1 MKRTGRAV
9 AALAVVPVL
18 ALSACGRAGEDTSG
32 GDSTSTGDGGGT
44 AAGTTQVTLWTHSAG
59 NPAELEVYNQI
70 MADFNASQDD
80 YEVVSESFPQGAY
93 NDAIVAAAV
102 SGDLPCLLDMD
113 GPIVPNWAWAG
124 YIQPLGIDP
133 AVTDE
138 LLPTA
143 VGVWEDEVY
152 SAGYWDAAL
161 AIFARQ
167 SVLEANS
174 IRIPTVDEPWT
185 QDEFDSALRTLQ
197 DAGYGTP
204 LDIGAEDSGEW
215 WPYAYSPFL
224 QSFGGDLIDRS
235 TFLTAEGAL
244 NGPEA
249 VAWGEWFQGL
259 FADGLASNTGTI
271 GNEEFNRDEVALSYT
286 GVWNALDSIEAVGD
300 DLLILPPPD
309 LGQGPKIGGGSWQW
323 GISSSCSGPAL
334 DGARAYLEFSFAP
347 EYIAAFADKQI
358 VIPATEAGTELSEYF
373 GEDGVLRP
381 FTELTQ
387 FAVLRPET
395 PAYAVI
401 STTFGTA
408 AMDIMNGADVQQ
420 ILDQAVKDIDADIQN
435 NDGYGF

>member
-1 MKRTGRAV
+1 MKHTGRSL
-9 AALAVVPVL
+9 AAMGIISALT
-18 ALSACGRAGEDTSG
+18 LSACGRAGEDT
-32 GDSTSTGDGGGT
+32 TNGDGGEGSD
-44 AAGTTQVTLWTHSAG
+44 GPTQVTLWTHSAG

-70 MADFNASQDD
+70 MEDFNASQED

-93 NDAIVAAAV
+93 NDAIVAAAA

-124 YIQPLGIDP
+124 YIQPLEISTEI
-133 AVTDE
+133 TDA

-143 VGVWEDEVY
+143 IGEWDGEIY

-161 AIFARQ
+161 AMFARQ
-167 SVLEANS
+167 SVLDENG
-174 IRIPTVDEPWT
+174 IRVPTVDEPWT
-185 QDEFDSALRTLQ
+185 KDEFDSALVTLQ
-197 DAGYGTP
+197 EAGYETP
-204 LDIGAEDSGEW
+204 LDIGAEDTGEW
-215 WPYAYSPFL
+215 WPYAYSPLL
-224 QSFGGDLIDRS
+224 QSFGGDLIDRDGGY
-235 TFLTAEGAL
+235 TTADGAL

-259 FADGLASNTGTI
+259 FADGLASNAGTI

-286 GVWNALDSIEAVGD
+286 GVWNALDSLEAVGD

-323 GISSSCSGPAL
+323 GISTACTGAAL
-334 DGARAYLEFSFAP
+334 DGARAYLEFSFDP
-347 EYIAAFADKQI
+347 EYVAAFADKQI
-358 VIPATEAGTELSEYF
+358 VIPATEEGTELSEYF
-373 GEDGVLRP
+373 GPEGVLRP

-401 STTFGTA
+401 STTFETA
-408 AMDIMNGADVQQ
+408 AKDIMNGADVQST
-420 ILDQAVKDIDADIQN
+420 LDQAVDDIDADIAN

>member
-1 MKRTGRAV
+1 MKHTGRTL
-9 AALAVVPVL
+9 AALAAISAL
-18 ALSACGRAGEDTSG
+18 AVTGCARAGEDTGSG
-32 GDSTSTGDGGGT
+32 DDSDGP
-44 AAGTTQVTLWTHSAG
+44 AEITLWTHSAG
-59 NPAELEVYNQI
+59 NEAELEVYNQI
-70 MADFNASQDD
+70 IADFNASQDA

-93 NDAIVAAAV
+93 NDAIVAAAA

-124 YIQPLGIDP
+124 YIQPLGISTEI
-133 AVTDE
+133 TDS

-143 VGVWEDEVY
+143 VGIWDDEIY

-161 AIFARQ
+161 AIFARE
-167 SVLEANS
+167 SVLSANG
-174 IRIPTVDEPWT
+174 IRIPTIDEPWT
-185 QDEFDSALRTLQ
+185 KDEFDAALRTLKT
-197 DAGYGTP
+197 AGYETP

-215 WPYAYSPFL
+215 WPYAYSPML
-224 QSFGGDLIDRS
+224 QSFGGDLIDRES
-235 TFLTAEGAL
+235 YLSADGAL

-259 FADGLASNTGTI
+259 FADGLAGSNGTI
-271 GNEEFNRDEVALSYT
+271 GNEEFNRDEVGLSYT
-286 GVWNALDSIEAVGD
+286 GVWNALDSLDAVGD

-309 LGQGPKIGGGSWQW
+309 LGAGPKIGGGSWQW
-323 GISSSCSGPAL
+323 GIASSCSGAAL

-347 EYIAAFADKQI
+347 EYVSAFADKQI
-358 VIPATEAGTELSEYF
+358 VIPATETGTEGSEYF
-373 GEDGVLRP
+373 GEEGVLRP

-401 STTFGTA
+401 STTFQTA
-408 AMDIMNGADVQQ
+408 AMDIMNGADVKET
-420 ILDQAVKDIDADIQN
+420 LDQAVADIDADIEN

>member
-1 MKRTGRAV
+1 MKRTGRAL
-9 AALAVVPVL
+9 AAMALVSAL
-18 ALSACGRAGEDTSG
+18 ALSACGRAGEG
-32 GDSTSTGDGGGT
+32 GTNGGTDGDGP
-44 AAGTTQVTLWTHSAG
+44 TQVTLWTHSAG

-70 MADFNASQDD
+70 MADFNESQDD

-93 NDAIVAAAV
+93 NDAIVAAAT

-124 YIQPLGIDP
+124 YIQPLGISSEI
-133 AVTDE
+133 TDS

-143 VGVWEDEVY
+143 VGVWDDEVY

-161 AIFARQ
+161 AIFARK
-167 SVLEANS
+167 SVLEANN
-174 IRIPTVDEPWT
+174 IRVATIDQPWT
-185 QDEFDSALRTLQ
+185 QEEFDTALTTLKA
-197 DAGYGTP
+197 AGYDTP
-204 LDIGAEDSGEW
+204 LDIGAEDAGEW
-215 WPYAYSPFL
+215 WPYAYSPML

-235 TFLTAEGAL
+235 TFLTADGAL

-259 FADGLASNTGTI
+259 FEQGLASNTGTI
-271 GNEEFNRDEVALSYT
+271 GNEEFNRDEVGLSYT
-286 GVWNALDSIEAVGD
+286 GVWNALGSIEAVGD
-300 DLLILPPPD
+300 DLVILPPPD

-323 GISSSCSGPAL
+323 GISSSCSGAAL

-347 EYIAAFADKQI
+347 EYVAAFADKQI
-358 VIPATEAGTELSEYF
+358 VIPATEEGTALSEYF
-373 GEDGVLRP
+373 GEEGVLRP

-401 STTFGTA
+401 STTFETA
-408 AMDIMNGADVQQ
+408 AMDIMNGADVQAT
-420 ILDQAVKDIDADIQN
+420 LDQAVKDIDADIAN